1 MLGKNVNLLVFVS
14 RCDDEAQAGFQGVG
28 ETSAQGGK
36 ALGARH
42 VEVGGRP
49 GTGCCATNG
58 SDVGTATGRGR
69 QGIAQARRFGP
80 ATPTRRGAGARTGE
94 GTHGRRI
101 GSRVSDRVM
110 DAATD
115 RQSHHPAVWRGIQH
129 RPFVAPTAPTGFL
142 LPEARE
148 ARHPAQRAGDCSVEA
163 ARLAC
168 AQKKPSE
175 KTAPSS
181 SSTNPD

>member
-1 MLGKNVNLLVFVS
+1 MGKNVNLLVFVS
-14 RCDDEAQAGFQGVG
+14 RYDDEAQAGFQGVG
-28 ETSAQGGK
+28 EASAQGRK
-36 ALGARH
+36 ALGGRH

-49 GTGCCATNG
+49 GTGRCATNG
-58 SDVGTATGRGR
+58 SDLGAEAGRGR
-69 QGIAQARRFGP
+69 QGIAQARRFGS
-80 ATPTRRGAGARTGE
+80 ATPTRRRAGARTGQ
-94 GTHGRRI
+94 GTHGGRI
-101 GSRVSDRVM
+101 GRRVSDRAM

-129 RPFVAPTAPTGFL
+129 RPFVAPAASAGFL

-148 ARHPAQRAGDCSVEA
+148 ARHPAQRAGDCSMET